1 MNVRNWMVRRRE
13 LMAQEREYKME
24 IDKLKNTE
32 KNHARYC
39 PIFESEI

>member
-1 MNVRNWMVRRRE
+1 MNVRNWLVRRRKV
-13 LMAQEREYKME
+13 MVRERAYKTE